1 MASILIAGCGMTGAE
16 VARSLVDSGHHVY
29 GLKRHPPTD
38 ERDINYIKADLT
50 SSADLEAIHVK
61 IDLVV
66 YILSP
71 DDRSEQSY
79 RDVFERGVHNVLQVF
94 TQQSAATRFI
104 FISSTSVYGQMNGE
118 WVDENSITE
127 PKSVTAKII
136 LNAERAFLANSR
148 RNCVI
153 RFSGI
158 YGRGKSYLLDA
169 VANSREVQYEP
180 PCYTNRIH
188 WQDCVRV
195 ILFIAGKM
203 IDHENLESVYLASD
217 NDPAPKWEVFNYLA
231 NRLDL
236 EPPQKAVLPQDT
248 AQNKRCSNRR
258 LKQLG
263 FRFKYSS
270 YRDGY
275 RHIGPADAGG

>member
-1 MASILIAGCGMTGAE
+1 MASILIAGCGSTGAE
-16 VARSLVDSGHHVY
+16 VARSLVDDGHHVY
-29 GLKRHPPTD
+29 GLKRHPPTG
-38 ERDINYIKADLT
+38 EQGINYIRADLT
-50 SSADLEAIHVK
+50 RSADLEAIDVK
-61 IDLVV
+61 VDLVV

-79 RDVFERGVHNVLQVF
+79 RDVFERGVNNMLQVF
-94 TQQSAATRFI
+94 ALHNAVTRFI
-104 FISSTSVYGQMNGE
+104 FISSTSVYGQINGE
-118 WVDENSITE
+118 WVDENSLTE
-127 PKSVTAKII
+127 PESITAKVI
-136 LNAERAFLANSR
+136 LNAERAFVANSR

-169 VANSREVQYEP
+169 VVNTHEVQYDP
-180 PCYTNRIH
+180 PHYMNRIH

-203 IDHENLESVYLASD
+203 IDGENLESIYLASD
-217 NDPAPKWEVFNYLA
+217 DDPATKWEVFNYLA
-231 NRLDL
+231 NKLDL
-236 EPPQKAVLPQDT
+236 KPPQKAAMPQDV

-270 YRDGY
+270 YREGY
-275 RHIGPADAGG
+275 SNIKPSDVER